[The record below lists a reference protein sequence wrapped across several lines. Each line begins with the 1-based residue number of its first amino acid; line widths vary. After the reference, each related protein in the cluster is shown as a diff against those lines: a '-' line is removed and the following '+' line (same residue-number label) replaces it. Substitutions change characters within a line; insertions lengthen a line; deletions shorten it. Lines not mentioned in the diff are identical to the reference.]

1 MCKPPK
7 DKAVGRFMVK
17 NMVDS
22 GAMNDLRASSVFESE
37 SRRLGAA
44 RQRTKP
50 VSAEPAACLVYSRR
64 RRGSEV
70 EQKTRGGDG
79 VRASTRPPAQL
90 RGVGVLPEPKRFRR
104 ARRVFQRRGV
114 CAQRRPVS
122 GTSAALLSFLI
133 FNCVGS
139 SFVSLL
145 QLRPF
150 PAPADYTLPKL
161 YSKNYYCIS
170 CAVHSRIVRV
180 RNVEKR
186 RIRDPPVRFRRTE
199 DRPGGA
205 GPGAAAKKA

>member
-1 MCKPPK
+1 MTKKRRNCGRNRHGRGHTHLVDCSHCMCKPPK

-50 VSAEPAACLVYSRR
+50 VAAEPAACLVYSRR
-64 RRGSEV
+64 RGGSEV
-70 EQKTRGGDG
+70 EQLTRGGDG
-79 VRASTRPPAQL
+79 VRASTRPTAQL

-122 GTSAALLSFLI
+122 GTSAALLY
-133 FNCVGS
+133 
-139 SFVSLL
+139 SL
-145 QLRPF
+145 
-150 PAPADYTLPKL
+150 
-161 YSKNYYCIS
+161 C
-170 CAVHSRIVRV
+170 
-180 RNVEKR
+180 
-186 RIRDPPVRFRRTE
+186 
-199 DRPGGA
+199 
-205 GPGAAAKKA
+205 